1 MLGFPRV
8 VHVIQETRVVE
19 IKRGP
24 DISLQCYVPV
34 EEPIPEHVEAD
45 PRDVEAKDEEWELLT
60 LRPGEAEQVTGEGEH
75 LGRGDQVHSLHQSE
89 DADTPEVSAG
99 VCSLEPDG
107 LPV

>member
-19 IKRGP
+19 IERGP
-24 DISLQCYVPV
+24 DISLQRNVFI
-34 EEPIPEHVEAD
+34 EETIPE
-45 PRDVEAKDEEWELLT
+45 DVETDPGDVQAEDKERELLT
-60 LRPGEAEQVTGEGEH
+60 LRPGEAEQVAGEGEH
-75 LGRGDQVHSLHQSE
+75 LRRGDQVHSLHQSE
-89 DADTPEVSAG
+89 DADPPEVSAG

>member
-24 DISLQCYVPV
+24 DIRLQRYVSI
-34 EEPIPEHVEAD
+34 EEPISEDVEAD
-45 PRDVEAKDEEWELLT
+45 PSDVEAEDEEWELLT
-60 LRPGEAEQVTGEGEH
+60 LRPGEAEQVAGEGEH
-75 LGRGDQVHSLHQSE
+75 LRRGDQVHSLHQSE
-89 DADTPEVSAG
+89 DADPPEVSAG
-99 VCSLEPDG
+99 VCSLEPYG